1 MDKLLISVFVPV
13 IDRSYSVE
21 IPINVETK
29 TMVDIVQKMIVE
41 LSNEAYQ
48 VNENAKLYDKATG
61 TLINQNNIVKFSGL
75 GNGSYLM
82 LI

>member
-13 IDRSYSVE
+13 IDRTYSVE